1 MKRVRQSCLD
11 AKMTKTIG
19 ISGCN
24 FFTGE
29 DLSKIKS
36 K

>member
-1 MKRVRQSCLD
+1 MKRVRQNCLD

-29 DLSKIKS
+29 DLSILIS